1 MAEPLTSSDII
12 REQMGFGPTSPDEKR
27 RAAGAGISPLG
38 TMERIRFEEGR
49 GLSPLASKSEK
60 EAYMAS
66 EVMAGRR
73 DPMELPKSYGGL
85 GERPEASTR
94 RQFRRQQEWDK
105 QYAVVRAEEEAA
117 RQIEESDRDYVMRQQ
132 DQQNK
137 MEEERGKRDAELARV
152 GRESEIRNQSRK
164 IREAFIGATLPDGS
178 KTRPIDLNSDDAVER
193 IQSTVYMNDLGMEDQ
208 ATKEMA
214 SMFLDDALR
223 FREKKANEIS
233 ERAKVDTQTITDL
246 TKLAKLTERNT
257 SDLFSIDPETKDVV
271 VNPTAVGEA
280 QADLA
285 LREKRGEVKDP
296 SYSDL
301 NKDAGVLRGKIRD
314 INLDIIVENNLYNK
328 AKTDREKSLAQSR
341 IEQLEAQRDFLSTE
355 YLGLQS
361 VLDQRSVGGGAGQAQ
376 PETLKFATPEEA
388 EAAGLRAGTIVE
400 IGGRRAR
407 ID

>member
-27 RAAGAGISPLG
+27 RAAGGGISPLG

-49 GLSPLASKSEK
+49 GLSPMAGKSEK

-105 QYAVVRAEEEAA
+105 QYAMVKAEEEAA

-152 GRESEIRNQSRK
+152 ARESEIRNQSRK

-193 IQSTVYMNDLGMEDQ
+193 IQRTLYMNDLGMEDQ

-223 FREKKANEIS
+223 FREKMSTEIAEQAKADTAARVTIAKDLAQNGLSIADFSEGGKVDFEKAN
-233 ERAKVDTQTITDL
+233 V
-246 TKLAKLTERNT
+246 
-257 SDLFSIDPETKDVV
+257 
-271 VNPTAVGEA
+271 
-280 QADLA
+280 A
-285 LREKRGEVKDP
+285 LG
-296 SYSDL
+296 
-301 NKDAGVLRGKIRD
+301 
-314 INLDIIVENNLYNK
+314 
-328 AKTDREKSLAQSR
+328 
-341 IEQLEAQRDFLSTE
+341 
-355 YLGLQS
+355 
-361 VLDQRSVGGGAGQAQ
+361 
-376 PETLKFATPEEA
+376 ETLKKKEEGKEPAIDEREIKRSLRRQKATAETELVKIKAKEA
-388 EAAGLRAGTIVE
+388 SGICNSSAFMT
-400 IGGRRAR
+400 
-407 ID
+407 